1 MTLAGLRAF
10 LSAGFCTALLAAC
23 SDETPAGDPSPA
35 LGARSAHAFVVM
47 GPGGETRDHLLSGV
61 AGPDADLHPAAA
73 AEAEARAALD
83 ALIAG
88 QTLSV
93 TPAGEPDRYD
103 RTPAQAALPDGRD
116 LAAALVETGWAM
128 VWPREGQA
136 ADFEALFAAEERA
149 RQDNAG
155 AWAEGVFKV
164 LDPDPN
170 TLAQRLDGPVIV
182 TGRIVSTGEGRD
194 GRLYLNFG
202 LDWRTDFT
210 VSATRQIRS
219 RFEDSGVSLE
229 LLDEAVVRARGWL
242 YAENGPMIALNHTA
256 QIEVL
261 DAP

>member
-1 MTLAGLRAF
+1 MTLASLRIV
-10 LSAGFCTALLAAC
+10 LSAGFCAVLLTAC
-23 SDETPAGDPSPA
+23 SDETLSGDPAPA

-47 GPGGETRDHLLSGV
+47 GPDGTARDHLLTGV
-61 AGPDADLHPAAA
+61 AGPDADLHPDSAAA
-73 AEAEARAALD
+73 ARAALD

-88 QTLSV
+88 QTVSV

-103 RTPAQAALPDGRD
+103 RTPARAALRDGRD
-116 LAAALVETGWAM
+116 LAAALVESGWAM

-136 ADFEALFAAEERA
+136 ADFDALFAAEERA
-149 RQDNAG
+149 RSADAG
-155 AWAEGVFKV
+155 AWGDGVFEV
-164 LDPDPN
+164 FDPDPN

-210 VSATRQIRS
+210 LSATRQTRS
-219 RFEDSGVSLE
+219 RFEDAGVALE
-229 LLDEAVVRARGWL
+229 TLDGAVVRARGWL
-242 YAENGPMIALNHTA
+242 YAENGPMIALGHTA
-256 QIEVL
+256 QLEIL